1 MKINK
6 IKQMKLADGTTVYI
20 CKANK
25 KETRELHARMFAKHI
40 MNQISEEIKNAET
53 KSEENI

>member
-20 CKANK
+20 CEANK
-25 KETRELHARMFAKHI
+25 KMRELHSRMLVKHI
-40 MNQISEEIKNAET
+40 MNQISKEIKNVET
-53 KSEENI
+53 KSEESI

>member
-6 IKQMKLADGTTVYI
+6 IKQVKLADGTTVYI

-25 KETRELHARMFAKHI
+25 KETRQLHARMLVSHI
-40 MNQISEEIKNAET
+40 ANQLSKEINNLAIESE
-53 KSEENI
+53 